1 MLNSVSE
8 MANEYMEDVVKL
20 TNLMLPHLQQV
31 LVRQRRDY
39 GIDEETF
46 PQQYPVEEQAS
57 NIDDTSVHN
66 TGMERQCGKVDYR
79 LQKPGTLPAVSRSI
93 ILQRCQQLRDG
104 HNPSFRGYRAAALA
118 KREVELLWSEQTKAN
133 FVDDLEFESHEL
145 PTSPPNEIRL
155 CL

>member
-31 LVRQRRDY
+31 LARQRRDY

-57 NIDDTSVHN
+57 NIDDTPVHN

-79 LQKPGTLPAVSRSI
+79 LQQIACSEQIHRSAEMSATEGWR
-93 ILQRCQQLRDG
+93 Q
-104 HNPSFRGYRAAALA
+104 NPSFRNLQG
-118 KREVELLWSEQTKAN
+118 SC
-133 FVDDLEFESHEL
+133 FG
-145 PTSPPNEIRL
+145 
-155 CL
+155 